1 MITENEQDELIFDFL
16 EGNLSPDEKE
26 AFLILKDESEVLSR
40 QVRLWENTYL
50 HESLPSIEALEN
62 KLLIPENGSRGFSFR
77 IYGLLIMMLAI
88 LPIVGDR
95 QETSIRTLSIA
106 HVDITKP
113 LVRKQELQYFERIPK
128 AVEKKKKV
136 TNKQQIPETAPVNIM
151 QFLPSYSVPDVKV
164 DEVHT
169 SQDLPLKK
177 VSLAKL
183 RVKTPATTFR
193 KQWSGKERRAIRKK
207 KRKDS
212 SAKQAGEF
220 MKGNVPYV
228 VPLNSNNF

>member
-26 AFLILKDESEVLSR
+26 AFLILKEESEVLGR

-50 HESLPSIEALEN
+50 HEPLPSIEVLEN
-62 KLLIPENGSRGFSFR
+62 KLLIPENGARGFSFR

-95 QETSIRTLSIA
+95 QEASIRNSVA
-106 HVDITKP
+106 HIDITEP
-113 LVRKQELQYFERIPK
+113 LIHKQEIQSFKRIAK
-128 AVEKKKKV
+128 TVEKKKNV
-136 TNKQQIPETAPVNIM
+136 TRKTPKQETVPESMV
-151 QFLPSYSVPDVKV
+151 QFQPSASVPAIEI
-164 DEVHT
+164 DEIRT
-169 SQDLPLKK
+169 SQDLVLKK
-177 VSLAKL
+177 ISPGKL
-183 RVKTPATTFR
+183 SVKKPVLTFH
-193 KQWSGKERRAIRKK
+193 KKWSRHEKRQIRKK
-207 KRKDS
+207 KWKDS
-212 SAKQAGEF
+212 DAKHAAEF